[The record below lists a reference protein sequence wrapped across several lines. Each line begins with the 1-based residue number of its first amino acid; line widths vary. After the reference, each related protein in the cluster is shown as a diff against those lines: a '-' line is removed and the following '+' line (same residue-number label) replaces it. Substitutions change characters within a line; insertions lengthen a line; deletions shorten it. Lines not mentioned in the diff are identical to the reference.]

1 MNKRNGCLFLA
12 ALLAFSVSGCK
23 GADSGKDDLRIY
35 GLLPTEKYMRD
46 AEIARGGKVGAVVC
60 RHEKRNAFG
69 TADVHF
75 G

>member
-46 AEIARGGKVGAVVC
+46 AEIARG
-60 RHEKRNAFG
+60 EKS
-69 TADVHF
+69 
-75 G
+75 